1 MRVFSPVG
9 ESLCLW
15 ATLPCVFVFPS
26 IWLHSPSDVD
36 YHFSHVSARSINP
49 FSVLVTI
56 THSVSDFS
64 RLSFSVILAQKY
76 IYICVCVC
84 VFLSGFLWTL
94 QAAGERVFVCGPSSD
109 LLWAG
114 LDQLSCQAAAWDPPR
129 LFVTVQVWQTQTL
142 PAQNRPLHVHTLQ
155 LLLSCAHT
163 HTQKSLGFRLHIK
176 KRPVHILLMPAV

>member
-1 MRVFSPVG
+1 M
-9 ESLCLW
+9 
-15 ATLPCVFVFPS
+15 FPS

-84 VFLSGFLWTL
+84 
-94 QAAGERVFVCGPSSD
+94 
-109 LLWAG
+109 
-114 LDQLSCQAAAWDPPR
+114 
-129 LFVTVQVWQTQTL
+129 LFVWFSLNTPSCRRACVCVWAELRPPVGRAGSALLPGCCLRSTQAFRHSPSLADPDSPSTEQASPCPHT
-142 PAQNRPLHVHTLQ
+142 PAPPQ
-155 LLLSCAHT
+155 LRTHT